1 VRGNAGRRNL
11 KEIFKGGERHR
22 ESVWRL
28 HLKYTKIHLFIT
40 LISVPAVV
48 MAQSSSFSA
57 KLVAKNASSG
67 VIAASPLRNPPD
79 APRPFSEIAIG
90 GGISALGVNLQIA
103 TNLSRHMNLRAI
115 GNVLQLTENNIS
127 TNGFM
132 VDANLNLASAGAS
145 LDYYPFPNHGLR
157 FSPGVLFHN
166 SNGAS
171 GSFTAEGGTSFTL
184 DNNTY
189 YASTTNPV
197 KGYGTVGLH
206 GNDPAFTA
214 TAGWGNA
221 FPHKGGHFTF
231 PFEAG
236 VALIG
241 APSVNVVLNSGQV
254 CNAQGENCVNVATDS
269 DVQANLQ
276 AQIAKYRND
285 LEPLKTYPIV
295 SFGVTYNFHIRG
307 TNWM

>member
-1 VRGNAGRRNL
+1 M
-11 KEIFKGGERHR
+11 
-22 ESVWRL
+22 
-28 HLKYTKIHLFIT
+28 
-40 LISVPAVV
+40 
-48 MAQSSSFSA
+48 MAQPSSFFA
-57 KLVAKNASSG
+57 KPDAKNASSG
-67 VIAASPLRNPPD
+67 VIVASPLRNPPD

-90 GGISALGVNLQIA
+90 GGISALGINLQIA
-103 TNLSRHMNLRAI
+103 TNLNRHMNLRAT
-115 GNVLQLTENNIS
+115 GNVLQLTESNIS

-132 VDANLNLASAGAS
+132 VNANLNLASAGAS

-166 SNGAS
+166 SNGVS
-171 GSFTAEGGTSFTL
+171 GAFTADGGTSFTL
-184 DNNTY
+184 DNSTY

-197 KGYGTVGLH
+197 KGYGSVGLH
-206 GNDPAFTA
+206 GNNPAFTA

-221 FPHKGGHFTF
+221 FPHKGGHFSF

-254 CNAQGENCVNVATDS
+254 CDAQGENCVNVATDS

-276 AQIAKYRND
+276 AQIAKYKND
-285 LEPLKTYPIV
+285 LAPLKTYPIV
-295 SFGVTYNFHIRG
+295 SFGVTYNFHVRSR
-307 TNWM
+307 NRM

>member
-1 VRGNAGRRNL
+1 M
-11 KEIFKGGERHR
+11 
-22 ESVWRL
+22 
-28 HLKYTKIHLFIT
+28 KYTKLPLFIA
-40 LISVPAVV
+40 LISIPAVM
-48 MAQSSSFSA
+48 MAQPSSFFA
-57 KLVAKNASSG
+57 KPDAKNASSG
-67 VIAASPLRNPPD
+67 VIVASPLRNPPD

-90 GGISALGVNLQIA
+90 GGISALGINLQIA
-103 TNLSRHMNLRAI
+103 TNLNRHMNLRAT
-115 GNVLQLTENNIS
+115 GNVLQLTESNIS

-132 VDANLNLASAGAS
+132 VNANLNLASAGAS

-166 SNGAS
+166 SNGVS
-171 GSFTAEGGTSFTL
+171 GAFTADGGTSFTL
-184 DNNTY
+184 DNSTY

-197 KGYGTVGLH
+197 KGYGSVGLH
-206 GNDPAFTA
+206 GNNPAFTA

-221 FPHKGGHFTF
+221 FPHKGGHFSF

-254 CNAQGENCVNVATDS
+254 CDAQGENCVNVATDS

-276 AQIAKYRND
+276 AQIAKYKND
-285 LEPLKTYPIV
+285 LAPLKTYPIV
-295 SFGVTYNFHIRG
+295 SFGVTYNFHVRSR
-307 TNWM
+307 NRM